1 MTILDRLLGRAEPTE
16 KAVVTGNGGS
26 GAGVLA
32 YYNDVPLWSASRNP
46 RRLMRQAQA
55 LYHEH
60 PWVHAAEH
68 RVSSTAAGVPWHL
81 EDEDGEEVTDES
93 PPELQA
99 IRNLLEKPQANLDP
113 RIKRQTRRAQWQ
125 LTLRHEG
132 LCGNGFWYKD
142 QRSGITGTPA
152 AILYINPARMW
163 PVYDSVG
170 NVLGWKLDADDEG
183 QGGVP
188 IELEEIIQFEYDP
201 PDQGAFGIGIV
212 EANGLKAHLTT
223 MADRHIG
230 NVLGAGGRLTG
241 IIAPKVGET
250 MNDDQWAAFARDWR
264 NIAEDPSAAKRAQ
277 IAKAPI
283 DYTRTTATLQ
293 ELAIEAVAK
302 MGRDDI
308 FALWGLPLSQQ
319 GITTAAGMNSGD
331 TKGYD
336 EAVLWQGPV
345 HARLEPFRETI
356 QYQLLDEIAAKG
368 GPRTEL
374 VIEEP
379 EFDDET
385 PLYERAQKAIDQPLT
400 ENERRAILGLD
411 PWPDY
416 DAKGE
421 PLGLAVYRPGTLSLT
436 SQAPDETGK
445 FGTMPDKPTPPPP
458 SPFAVVP
465 KTEVEEEMPAK
476 ASIRSVVERYEPAI
490 RKAVASFLADQR
502 AQIVARIR
510 KNGEKIARKPK
521 DVSVWWNE
529 TLAEAQLEAALSPHA
544 LRLAEAT
551 VARTKQS
558 LGKANTF
565 SDTVAEQV
573 ARSVGLRIK
582 GINATTRDAIADL
595 IAQGF
600 DDGLSPGEVAD
611 LIEGATTFNEA
622 RAELIARTESALV
635 YNESALRSFTEFGVT
650 QVEAID
656 GDDDAECAERN
667 GQTYSI
673 EEAMSITD
681 HPNGTLDWSP
691 VI

>member
-1 MTILDRLLGRAEPTE
+1 MTILDRLLGRAAPTE
-16 KAVVTGNGGS
+16 KAVVTGNGGT
-26 GAGVLA
+26 GPGVLA

-46 RRLMRQAQA
+46 RKLMRQAQA

-81 EDEDGEEVTDES
+81 EDENGEEVTDDS
-93 PPELQA
+93 APELKA
-99 IRNLLEKPQANLDP
+99 IRDLLEKPQANLDP

-142 QRSGITGTPA
+142 QRNGFTGAPA
-152 AILYINPARMW
+152 AILYINPARMY
-163 PVYDSVG
+163 PVYDQVG
-170 NVLGWKLDADDEG
+170 NVRGWKLDADDEG
-183 QGGVP
+183 QGGIP
-188 IELEEIIQFEYDP
+188 IELDEVIQFEYDP
-201 PDQGAFGIGIV
+201 PDQGAWGIGIV
-212 EANGLKAHLTT
+212 EANGMKAQLTT
-223 MADRHIG
+223 LADRHIG
-230 NVLGAGGRLTG
+230 NVLAAGGRLTG
-241 IIAPKVGET
+241 IIAPKVGEAVS
-250 MNDDQWAAFARDWR
+250 DDNWESLVRGWR
-264 NIAEDPSAAKRAQ
+264 NSTEDPNSAKRLQ
-277 IAKAPI
+277 IVKAPI

-319 GITTAAGMNSGD
+319 GITTAAGLNSGE

-356 QYQLLDEIAAKG
+356 QYQLLDDIADKG

-421 PLGLAVYRPGTLSLT
+421 PLGLAVYRPGTLSLV

-445 FGTMPDKPTPPPP
+445 FGTMPEPPPPPP
-458 SPFAVVP
+458 SPFDALP
-465 KTEVEEEMPAK
+465 VEELPAK
-476 ASIRSVVERYEPAI
+476 ASIRGVIERYEPAI
-490 RKAVASFLADQR
+490 RKAVQAYLASQR
-502 AQIVARIR
+502 EQIAARVR
-510 KNGEKIARKPK
+510 KNGDKLARKPK

-529 TLAEAQLEAALSPHA
+529 ALAEAQLEAALSPHA

-551 VARTKQS
+551 VARAKQS
-558 LGKANTF
+558 LGKADVF
-565 SDTVAEQV
+565 ADSVAEQV
-573 ARSVGLRIK
+573 ARSVGERIK
-582 GINATTRDAIADL
+582 GITKTTRDEIAGL

-600 DDGLSPGEVAD
+600 DDGLSPAQVAD
-611 LIEGATTFNEA
+611 LIEDATTFSEV

-635 YNESALRSFTEFGVT
+635 YNESAIRSYTEFGIAEV
-650 QVEAID
+650 QAID
-656 GDDDAECAERN
+656 GDDDAECAARN
-667 GQTYSI
+667 GHVYPVT
-673 EEAMSITD
+673 EALGITD
-681 HPNGTLDWSP
+681 HPNGTLDWLP